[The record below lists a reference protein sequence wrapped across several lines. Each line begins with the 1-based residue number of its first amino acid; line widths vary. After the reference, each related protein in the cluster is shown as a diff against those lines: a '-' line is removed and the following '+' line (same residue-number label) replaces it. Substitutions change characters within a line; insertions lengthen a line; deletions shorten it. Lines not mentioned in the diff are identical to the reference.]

1 MKYEKVFN
9 SKKYIRKIEGMGEGL
24 VLFEISV
31 VDKRIG
37 QNYHLF
43 YEDKRKPPLDIAI
56 NPEDGMIE
64 YISYFVQDEM
74 INNISDRVSLLSFES
89 LYCIGGYVTFE
100 ILVSTSGF
108 AGNCNFCIGEKTIQ
122 DYTNCLDTMISLLDG
137 EVIIRDCESDAF
149 LKFYFENNMN
159 LYVLGQ
165 IGGSHEDN
173 MLKFKMKADQT
184 VLLGLKN
191 SLLDY

>member
-1 MKYEKVFN
+1 MNY
-9 SKKYIRKIEGMGEGL
+9 KIL
-24 VLFEISV
+24 YKDS
-31 VDKRIG
+31 
-37 QNYHLF
+37 
-43 YEDKRKPPLDIAI
+43 
-56 NPEDGMIE
+56 
-64 YISYFVQDEM
+64 
-74 INNISDRVSLLSFES
+74 VSLLSFES

-137 EVIIRDCESDAF
+137 EVIVRDCESDAF

-184 VLLGLKN
+184 LLLGLKN